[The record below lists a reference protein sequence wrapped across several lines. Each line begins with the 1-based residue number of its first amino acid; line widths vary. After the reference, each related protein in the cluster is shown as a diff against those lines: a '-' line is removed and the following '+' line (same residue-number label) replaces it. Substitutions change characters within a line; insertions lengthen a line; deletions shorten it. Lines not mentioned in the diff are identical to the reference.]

1 MGGGGTYLYAETCFE
16 VAIMSV
22 STSVRK
28 TKSELLFLLKSLE
41 LSKGQALGVCGSVI
55 EHVYQGLLV
64 V

>member
-28 TKSELLFLLKSLE
+28 TKSELLFLLES
-41 LSKGQALGVCGSVI
+41 GV
-55 EHVYQGLLV
+55 EQGAGFRRLW
-64 V
+64 